1 MAGMLECVRHWHRNR
16 LAWFGSRSDRHLPAR
31 GFRRRFG
38 RPLGVLVE
46 VVFGLGDLMLGLVLL
61 HTVRMQSPDAGKQVR
76 ARGEDG
82 KATVVTLTVI

>member
-1 MAGMLECVRHWHRNR
+1 MNVDDAKKMLEGLGLEVKVS
-16 LAWFGSRSDRHLPAR
+16 A
-31 GFRRRFG
+31 
-38 RPLGVLVE
+38 PLG
-46 VVFGLGDLMLGLVLL
+46 DLL